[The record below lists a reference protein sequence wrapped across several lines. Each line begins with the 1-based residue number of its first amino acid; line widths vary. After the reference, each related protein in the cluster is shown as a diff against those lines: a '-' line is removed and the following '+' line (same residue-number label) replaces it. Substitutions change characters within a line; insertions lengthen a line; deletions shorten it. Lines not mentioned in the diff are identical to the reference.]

1 MGYPKVWGSLDLF
14 ASLWETEIKY
24 KILRGDVF
32 TCGADRGQLKEFLER
47 MKGNSLVYFS
57 ILSIKMLSNLD
68 GNQYITKMFHS
79 FLKKVV

>member
-47 MKGNSLVYFS
+47 IWF
-57 ILSIKMLSNLD
+57 I
-68 GNQYITKMFHS
+68 
-79 FLKKVV
+79 FLLFQLRCF